1 MAPRTLLA
9 TSERGI
15 SLIELLIA
23 SALGLILL
31 LAAATLLMIQLDEHR
46 RLQTETRLVQELRT
60 VADLIARDLRRAG
73 YWGRAAEAVRTVGTI
88 SVTPTSSAP
97 VINPYAGLSIP
108 APARIGYSYSRDAV
122 ENQRADS
129 NERFGLR
136 QNPGNRSADLRL
148 GGSGLDPLD
157 ADTWQALTDPATVR
171 ITLIRFSPLTQD
183 IPLLQHCSMPS
194 CPASASPSECPPRRI
209 QRSVL
214 IEIEGESVQRPGLR
228 RRAIALS
235 TLRND
240 ETIGACP

>member
-1 MAPRTLLA
+1 MAPRPPLA
-9 TSERGI
+9 TPERGI

-73 YWGRAAEAVRTVGTI
+73 YWGRASDSVRAA
-88 SVTPTSSAP
+88 SSTL
-97 VINPYAGLSIP
+97 NPYAGLSLPI
-108 APARIGYSYSRDAV
+108 PARIGYSYSRDAV

-136 QNPGNRSADLRL
+136 QNTGNRSADLRL

-157 ADTWQALTDPATVR
+157 TDTWQALTDPATVR

-183 IPLLQHCSMPS
+183 IPLLQHCPTPS
-194 CPASASPSECPPRRI
+194 CPAAASPSECPPRRI